1 MTTSRLASIQAG
13 DELPSREFTPD
24 NIQLMMYNAALWNA
38 HLIHYD
44 LPYATEVEGY
54 PGLVTPGPLL
64 GDWLSQCVMDWL
76 GEDGTLVSFEYSNR
90 KASYSGEK
98 LVSGGQ
104 VVSVD
109 EASGVVKLEMFI
121 KDEAGD
127 NTSPGFATVR
137 LSPA

>member
-1 MTTSRLASIQAG
+1 MTTSRLESIQAG
-13 DELPSREFTPD
+13 DELASREFTPD

-38 HLIHYD
+38 HRIHYD
-44 LPYATEVEGY
+44 LPYVTEVEHY

-64 GDWLSQCVMDWL
+64 GDWLSQCVTDWL
-76 GEDGTLVSFEYSNR
+76 GDDGTLVSFEYSNR

-98 LVSGGQ
+98 LFSGGQ

-109 EASGVVKLEMFI
+109 KASGLVKLETFI

-127 NTSPGFATVR
+127 NISPGFATV
-137 LSPA
+137 LISPT